1 MSEAIK
7 RVEAAIDEIKKGN
20 MVIMIDDEDRENEG
34 DLVYAATFST
44 PQKVNFMAK
53 EARGLICTPMTKEIA
68 NRLELTP
75 MVSKNDSN
83 HETAFTIS
91 VDSATAKT
99 GISAIERDDC
109 IKKLASPLSTP
120 KDFVKPGHIFPLIAK
135 DGGVLVRTGHTE
147 GSVDLCML
155 AGLSPVAVICEI
167 IKDDGT
173 MARRKDLEEFQKK
186 HNLKIVYISDIV
198 EYRLANEQLVSKIDE
213 EEIDFF
219 GVKVEKIT
227 FKDHLNRIHTVI
239 VFYNMHKN
247 VNVKF
252 HNIGSDVDLLL
263 NSKRFNTLMKSI
275 EYLKKN
281 GGLLIFL
288 DTKTISKEQAK
299 EYGIGAQILK
309 QLGVKEINLLTT
321 NLDTE
326 FIGISGFGLNVRKK
340 IAL

>member
-1 MSEAIK
+1 MMEQWQ
-7 RVEAAIDEIKKGN
+7 D
-20 MVIMIDDEDRENEG
+20 
-34 DLVYAATFST
+34 
-44 PQKVNFMAK
+44 AK
-53 EARGLICTPMTKEIA
+53 IWK
-68 NRLELTP
+68 
-75 MVSKNDSN
+75 SFK
-83 HETAFTIS
+83 
-91 VDSATAKT
+91 
-99 GISAIERDDC
+99 
-109 IKKLASPLSTP
+109 
-120 KDFVKPGHIFPLIAK
+120 
-135 DGGVLVRTGHTE
+135 
-147 GSVDLCML
+147 
-155 AGLSPVAVICEI
+155 
-167 IKDDGT
+167 
-173 MARRKDLEEFQKK
+173 KK

-213 EEIDFF
+213 EEIEFF